1 MQLAPFLVGVVL
13 VIATLV
19 ACGEAPVEV
28 TRDCPPPRQGAAI
41 VFGEVGDVEGQA
53 VSGADVLIQGF
64 MDTGA
69 PVDTVGECVG
79 VEEGRTTTVTDDDGS
94 YQAKVFSISV
104 AEMCIAVTAE
114 LDGLMGFASGRTV
127 ELTTLHGE
135 CTPDSALDSVRVDVT
150 LGR

>member
-1 MQLAPFLVGVVL
+1 MQLAPFLVGLVL
-13 VIATLV
+13 VTVTLA

-28 TRDCPPPRQGAAI
+28 SRDCPPPRQGAAI
-41 VFGEVGDVEGQA
+41 VFGEVRDIEGQS

-94 YQAKVFSISV
+94 YRAKVFSIAV
-104 AEMCIAVTAE
+104 GEMCIAVTVE
-114 LDGLMGFASGRTV
+114 LDGSTSLVSGQRV

-135 CTPDSALDSVRVDVT
+135 CTPDSALDSVQVDVA
-150 LGR
+150 LGS